1 MSDDLLEKIDEEAL
15 EEAIDGGGK
24 AKGLFGKFPFMK
36 KILGNKKRLIMIA
49 AGLGLVI
56 VLFMGIWIFFF
67 SGPDEEEDTSHDG
80 SPVTQ
85 EGIPA
90 GLEQNAGIIF
100 EDIVVLEP
108 FERIP
113 LKGNSAM
120 GTISLTVLLELTEH
134 QYRKH
139 VYTMEDRIRNIISG
153 QIREMTWL
161 ELRNPEGKIKLKYE
175 LLKRM
180 NSIFPKVT
188 VRHIYFTNFI
198 MQ

>member
-1 MSDDLLEKIDEEAL
+1 MSDDLLEKIDEETL
-15 EEAIDGGGK
+15 DEAMDGDGSS
-24 AKGLFGKFPFMK
+24 KGLSGKFSFIK

-49 AGLGLVI
+49 AGFGLVI
-56 VLFMGIWIFFF
+56 IVALVAWIFFF
-67 SGPDEEEDTSHDG
+67 SGPDEAENIPIEG
-80 SPVTQ
+80 PAVTQ
-85 EGIPA
+85 KGIQS
-90 GLEQNAGIIF
+90 GLEQNAEMIF
-100 EDIVVLEP
+100 EDIVVLDP

-113 LKGNSAM
+113 LKGKSAM
-120 GTISLTVLLELTEH
+120 GTISLTILLELTEH
-134 QYRKH
+134 QYRKQ

>member
-1 MSDDLLEKIDEEAL
+1 MPDDLLEKMDEEDL
-15 EEAIDGGGK
+15 DGAIDNGN
-24 AKGLFGKFPFMK
+24 ASKGMAGKFSFMK
-36 KILGNKKRLIMIA
+36 KILGNKKRLIMIV
-49 AGLGLVI
+49 GGFVLVFALLI
-56 VLFMGIWIFFF
+56 GVWIFFF
-67 SGPDEEEDTSHDG
+67 AGPGEEEETSLD
-80 SPVTQ
+80 SPPATQ
-85 EGIPA
+85 EGIPP
-90 GLEQNAGIIF
+90 GFEQNAEMIF
-100 EDIVVLEP
+100 DDIVALEP

-120 GTISLTVLLELTEH
+120 GTISLTILLELTEH
-134 QYRKH
+134 EYRKQ

>member
-1 MSDDLLEKIDEEAL
+1 MSDDLLEKIDEETL
-15 EEAIDGGGK
+15 DEAMDGVGSS
-24 AKGLFGKFPFMK
+24 KGLSGKFSFIK
-36 KILGNKKRLIMIA
+36 KILGNKKRLIMIVA
-49 AGLGLVI
+49 VLGLVI
-56 VLFMGIWIFFF
+56 ALFMGIWIFFF
-67 SGPDEEEDTSHDG
+67 AGSDEAKNIPIDGPD
-80 SPVTQ
+80 VTQ
-85 EGIPA
+85 EGIQS
-90 GLEQNAGIIF
+90 GLEQNAEMIF

-120 GTISLTVLLELTEH
+120 GTISLTILLELTEH
-134 QYRKH
+134 QYRKQ

>member
-1 MSDDLLEKIDEEAL
+1 MSDDLLEKIDEETL
-15 EEAIDGGGK
+15 DEAMDGGGSS
-24 AKGLFGKFPFMK
+24 KGLSGKFSFMK
-36 KILGNKKRLIMIA
+36 KILGNKKRLIMIV

-56 VLFMGIWIFFF
+56 VIVLVAWIFFF
-67 SGPDEEEDTSHDG
+67 SGSDEDENIPLDSF
-80 SPVTQ
+80 PVTQ
-85 EGIPA
+85 EGIQP
-90 GLEQNAGIIF
+90 GLEQNAEMIF

-120 GTISLTVLLELTEH
+120 GTISLTILLELTEH
-134 QYRKH
+134 QYRKQ
-139 VYTMEDRIRNIISG
+139 VYTMEDRIRNIIAG